1 MAKFFGFKELKE
13 NLAPEVIRECDP
25 KFIES
30 ELRDRGPERIFGC
43 IRLEDD
49 DVFPTPWRMA
59 DGSSWVLF
67 VSRIEPNV
75 GMQVGVWDMDDA
87 IYIRTVGTSLQEAID
102 FIKRFET
109 HDLGCDELEQLFDV
123 W

>member
-1 MAKFFGFKELKE
+1 MAMFFGFKELKE

-49 DVFPTPWRMA
+49 SVFATPWRMA
-59 DGSSWVLF
+59 DGSLWVLF
-67 VSRIEPNV
+67 CSNDDPNV
-75 GMQVGVWDMDDA
+75 GMTIVISDMDDEL
-87 IYIRTVGTSLQEAID
+87 YTRTVGTSLQEAID

-109 HDLGCDELEQLFDV
+109 HDLGWDELQQLFEF